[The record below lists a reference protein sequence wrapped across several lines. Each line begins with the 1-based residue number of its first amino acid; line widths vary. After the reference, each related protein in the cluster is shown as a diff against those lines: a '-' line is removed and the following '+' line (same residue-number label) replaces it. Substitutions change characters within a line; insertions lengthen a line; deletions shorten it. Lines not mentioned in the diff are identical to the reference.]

1 MKQNLTHL
9 LAAAQLAEMHYQA
22 DQSAH
27 KKRIWEKAQT
37 EYEQAA
43 EAVRVLEKEPLETD
57 NMFLEILE
65 GLEQDANKLVANI
78 DQLEAENKTLAEENY
93 FLKNQLIEK
102 DQKINEL
109 EKSALSGKPATP
121 ETTPAPAAPAT
132 PETTPAA
139 PATPE
144 TTPAPAPARPLTGAA
159 KINAEKKAAKLLA
172 EAETKKNS

>member
-9 LAAAQLAEMHYQA
+9 KAAAQLAEMHYQA

-27 KKRIWEKAQT
+27 KKSLWEKAQT
-37 EYEQAA
+37 EYEEAA
-43 EAVRVLEKEPLETD
+43 ESERVESQEPVATD
-57 NMFLEILE
+57 DVFFKVLE
-65 GLEQDANKLVANI
+65 GLEKDAEQLVETMN
-78 DQLEAENKTLAEENY
+78 QLETENKTLAEENS